1 MNRVKKIV
9 IWGLGIGV
17 MWLGNAQQGIEA
29 YVPISPELELFYRYG
44 NIDVNPY
51 KGRLNF
57 SVPIYTVKY
66 GAIELPISIN
76 YNSNGIRVD
85 EEAGIFGLG
94 WHFDLGTVSQII
106 LGKDDLNSSIE
117 QIKLDYIKL
126 DSPEYVYEPVP
137 EVAYRGGW
145 TEGFS
150 IGIHDPLRKRFD
162 KYTGSITPNTFSAV
176 KVRTEGYTSTEPSSV
191 FFPVNNNPYDIS
203 GLLEFNSLAS
213 LDSERD
219 ILSFNFLGHHVKAY
233 LGNGVVKMTKERYSI
248 KKIKKN
254 DKGEFSW
261 EVTDPNG
268 IKYLFEHQ
276 IETWRDDVKNEP
288 RWVEYELNGYKKLKY
303 YKPEV
308 CEKFSYKKRTSRV
321 WKLTSIEDTNG
332 NKIELRYKR
341 LKPYKLY
348 RHSSGQTIFM
358 ELGYGQIA
366 LSLSRSPLSYFS
378 PSELVDK
385 MGLRSSGY
393 KIRSKEVGTSIGT
406 EHSVLSEIVFGK
418 NKVTFNS
425 NGRDDHPFS
434 EKMDKIIVH
443 NGHKLV
449 HKSDFKYSYFNA
461 NHSDENH
468 KRLKLDKVITQGK
481 THSFGYYLPSEK
493 LPDKNSNAFDYW
505 GFYNGQDQNLT
516 YINDPFR
523 LLSSKQQDNYFE
535 STNLTP
541 LLNRLGDIAIRSAV
555 DEYAQYGILNEI
567 NYPTG
572 GKTQI
577 EYELNSFDNYFFP
590 DVENNR
596 NFTNGKY
603 QQRYEQSISRG
614 YGLRVKRL
622 KNFDKDSL
630 VSITNYNYEG
640 GKHLPYS
647 VMYNN
652 DPYRKI
658 KLHVNSLTSG
668 FKETFDSKFIL
679 TSYYKSSPYM
689 DFLSENDGVGYN
701 VVEKEVINHI
711 DKTHS
716 YKEVSYFFNNP
727 LKSPREIFYNDSPSI
742 KKGDIDLFGYGINT
756 NAIENGKLSA
766 KEYFNSSGKMIKR
779 NDYFYRNINSNLPI
793 NYNVKFANTRTL
805 ISILPFSSNSISPYL
820 DYIFFFYPLY
830 MPQSVLEWEKETLY
844 FKNRSIF
851 SFRTVDYGASYFNS
865 DFLPRYIYKRATSPY
880 SGRILE
886 STAFKYNRDYKNNI
900 INRVKSKHIKKNGQ
914 TAVFEE
920 FRYHPGTTNLREKE
934 TRIKQL
940 YSGSSIKENY
950 NRYIKGKPQ
959 EYTRDNIKSVYLY
972 GYSKQYPIAKI
983 ENATFSEVARA
994 LGISESAL
1002 ENYNE
1007 SHIGQI
1013 NGLRAKKPEWMIT
1026 TYTHIPLVG
1035 VKTVTDPRGR
1045 RTTYEY
1051 DGFNRL
1057 KHIKDHNGDIL
1068 EAYDYHYKNE

>member
-1 MNRVKKIV
+1 M
-9 IWGLGIGV
+9 
-17 MWLGNAQQGIEA
+17 
-29 YVPISPELELFYRYG
+29 
-44 NIDVNPY
+44 
-51 KGRLNF
+51 
-57 SVPIYTVKY
+57 
-66 GAIELPISIN
+66 
-76 YNSNGIRVD
+76 
-85 EEAGIFGLG
+85 
-94 WHFDLGTVSQII
+94 
-106 LGKDDLNSSIE
+106 
-117 QIKLDYIKL
+117 
-126 DSPEYVYEPVP
+126 
-137 EVAYRGGW
+137 
-145 TEGFS
+145 
-150 IGIHDPLRKRFD
+150 
-162 KYTGSITPNTFSAV
+162 
-176 KVRTEGYTSTEPSSV
+176 
-191 FFPVNNNPYDIS
+191 
-203 GLLEFNSLAS
+203 LEFNSLAR

-219 ILSFNFLGHHVKAY
+219 ILSFNFLGHNVKAY

-248 KKIKKN
+248 ERIKKN

-261 EVTDPNG
+261 QVIDPNG

-276 IETWRDDVKNEP
+276 IETWRDLKSEP
-288 RWVEYELNGYKKLKY
+288 RWFEYDINGYKKLNFSV
-303 YKPEV
+303 PEIT
-308 CEKFSYKKRTSRV
+308 KKNAYQKRTSRV
-321 WKLTSIEDTNG
+321 WKLTTIEDTNG
-332 NKIELRYKR
+332 NKIELKYKR
-341 LKPYKLY
+341 LTPYKLY
-348 RHSSGQTIFM
+348 KHSSGQTIFM
-358 ELGYGQIA
+358 ELEYGQI
-366 LSLSRSPLSYFS
+366 PLLLTRIGVSSFS

-385 MGLRSSGY
+385 MSLRSSGY
-393 KIRSKEVGTSIGT
+393 KIRSKEVGTRIGT
-406 EHSVLSEIVFGK
+406 EHSVISEIVFGK
-418 NKVTFNS
+418 NKVIFQSTN
-425 NGRDDHPFS
+425 REDHPFS
-434 EKMDKIIVH
+434 VKVDNITVL
-443 NGHKLV
+443 NGHKRIL
-449 HKSDFKYSYFNA
+449 KSEFKHSYFNA
-461 NHSDENH
+461 NHSDNNQ

-481 THSFGYYLPSEK
+481 THRFGYYLPSGK

-505 GFYNGQDQNLT
+505 GFYNGQNQNLT

-541 LLNRLGDIAIRSAV
+541 LLARLGDIAIRSAV

-567 NYPTG
+567 KYPTG

-596 NFTNGKY
+596 NFSNGKY
-603 QQRYEQSISRG
+603 QQRYEQATSKG

-622 KNFDKDSL
+622 KSFEADSL
-630 VSITNYNYEG
+630 VSITNYNYRG

-658 KLHVNSLTSG
+658 KLYVTSYTHG
-668 FKETFDSKFIL
+668 LKETFDSKFIL

-793 NYNVKFANTRTL
+793 NYNVKFAKTRTL

-865 DFLPRYIYKRATSPY
+865 DFLPKYIYNRATSPY

-886 STAFKYNRDYKNNI
+886 SIEFKYNSDYKNNI
-900 INRVKSKHIKKNGQ
+900 INRISSKYIKKNGQ
-914 TAVFEE
+914 LAVYES
-920 FRYHPGTTNLREKE
+920 YKYSPGTTNIVAKE
-934 TRIKQL
+934 TRKHVYRTGITEAFNH
-940 YSGSSIKENY
+940 YV
-950 NRYIKGKPQ
+950 RGKPQ
-959 EYTRDNIKSVYLY
+959 EYVRDKLKTVLLY

-983 ENATFSEVARA
+983 ENATFTEVARA
-994 LGISESAL
+994 LGVSEKAL
-1002 ENYNE
+1002 ENFNE
-1007 SHIGQI
+1007 NHIGQI

-1045 RTTYEY
+1045 RTNYEY
-1051 DGFNRL
+1051 DEFNRL